1 MGACLKREPE
11 SGRQRKERLEM
22 IQFVNTFLSY
32 FVLLAVIAAVGAVG
46 IALGIFLRKKKDAK
60 ENH

>member
-1 MGACLKREPE
+1 
-11 SGRQRKERLEM
+11 M

-46 IALGIFLRKKKDAK
+46 ITLGIFLRKKKDAK

>member
-11 SGRQRKERLEM
+11 SGRQRKERFRM

-46 IALGIFLRKKKDAK
+46 ITLGIFLRKKKDAK